1 MKRQLKG
8 GKKVTQFTIGMW
20 MYHNGGGEAIQH
32 QIIDQLNERQIGVL
46 NDLHLQYA
54 TANNGYISCNGV
66 NMENLDLYFS
76 YNAGQQTDYQVYLY
90 QMLNHSVSCVNSF
103 EAFALTE
110 DKFKTSHL
118 LNRHGITTADYQLCH
133 SDDLQSAREI
143 FRSWGGQGVFKPT
156 NGWGGKGIV
165 KLESVTALNEFLLS
179 LNHQNKGYF
188 YLEKFIDYDN
198 TDFRIDVVD
207 GEFVSCYGRKA
218 QPNQWKTNISS
229 GGSIMMREAN
239 DEVVA
244 LATRAAKITG
254 LDIAG
259 VDLIYD
265 RERERYLVLEVNGIP
280 AFATPEQEN
289 IGLDFNQKK
298 IEKIVNLIE
307 HKVKGK
313 SNESQFIKPQTVEP
327 ERLKADAIHKIA

>member
-1 MKRQLKG
+1 MG
-8 GKKVTQFTIGMW
+8 GKRVTEFTIGMW
-20 MYHNGGGEAIQH
+20 MYHNGGGKAIQD
-32 QIIDQLNERQIGVL
+32 QIIEQLNERDIRVL

-54 TANNGYISCNGV
+54 TAKNGHISCNGV

-76 YNAGQQTDYQVYLY
+76 YNAGQQTNYQVYLY
-90 QMLNHSVSCVNSF
+90 QMLNYSVPCVNSF
-103 EAFALTE
+103 EAFELTE

-133 SDDLQSAREI
+133 SENLQSAREI
-143 FRSWGGQGVFKPT
+143 LCSWGGKAVFKPT
-156 NGWGGKGIV
+156 NGWGGKGLV
-165 KLESVTALNEFLLS
+165 KLESVAALNEFLSL
-179 LNHQNKGYF
+179 LNHQHQGHF

-198 TDFRIDVVD
+198 TDFRIDLVD

-244 LATRAAKITG
+244 LATRAAKVTG

-280 AFATPEQEN
+280 AFATLEQEKM
-289 IGLDFNQKK
+289 GLDFNHKK
-298 IEKIVNLIE
+298 IEKVVNLIE
-307 HKVKGK
+307 RKVKGK
-313 SNESQFIKPQTVEP
+313 SNEAQLINPQTVEP
-327 ERLKADAIHKIA
+327 ERLKADCVHKIA